1 MSDRENALHAPGG
14 GLEIGPMLEQ
24 ARKDRG
30 LSLAEV
36 EQATKIRKRYLQGL
50 ERDDYGALPDAIYA
64 RGFLKT
70 YANFLGL
77 DGEHLAW
84 QLKSRRAP
92 RRERHGGD
100 DMATAAATSS
110 GFDEPLISPGGL
122 SGTEKRRVSG
132 GTVLAIIVGLVAL
145 SAVIGTLY
153 YIGRGSQTA
162 VEDPAQE
169 QQAAEQQQEN
179 VSNDSNDPNS
189 ANGSAGGPDEA
200 ANDSADGSANEGDAG
215 SGGADGDAAEGPA
228 PSPNALTAVVS
239 VEGAPSWLQVQS
251 DGEVALEEVAQPG
264 FSQTF
269 EADEQITI
277 YTGNAGAVSVEING
291 QDLGT
296 LGENGEVLTRDFN
309 LKAST

>member
-24 ARKDRG
+24 ARKDHG

-77 DGEHLAW
+77 DGEQLAW

-100 DMATAAATSS
+100 VGTTAASRD
-110 GFDEPLISPGGL
+110 FDEPLISPGGL

-132 GTVLAIIVGLVAL
+132 GTVLAIVIGLVAL

-162 VEDPAQE
+162 AEDPAE
-169 QQAAEQQQEN
+169 QQAAEQQPEKA
-179 VSNDSNDPNS
+179 SNSSDDSNSSGGPDEQGNDS
-189 ANGSAGGPDEA
+189 ANGSANEA
-200 ANDSADGSANEGDAG
+200 DTGSGSANR
-215 SGGADGDAAEGPA
+215 GANDVPA
-228 PSPNALTAVVS
+228 SSPDVLTAVVS
-239 VEGAPSWLQVQS
+239 VEGAPSWLQVLS

-264 FSQTF
+264 FTQTF
-269 EADEQITI
+269 EADEEITI

-291 QDLGT
+291 QDVGT